1 MYVGEDGSILHGYA
15 TPKDILDEMR
25 RICRG
30 VKEPVEDLC
39 RAYNAQTEDG
49 RDMAAQTD
57 LLASAIGSIVEGKNE
72 SDIDSFFSGGTT
84 GFLENDIEGIDD
96 FELVCFLV
104 VKRPC

>member
-1 MYVGEDGSILHGYA
+1 
-15 TPKDILDEMR
+15 MR

-30 VKEPVEDLC
+30 VQEPVEDLC
-39 RAYNAQTEDG
+39 RAYNAQTDDG

-57 LLASAIGSIVEGKNE
+57 LLASAIGSIVEGKSE

-104 VKRPC
+104 VKKPC